1 MKLKDQNRKQK
12 EREEEKNTPE
22 KIKMSTKQIQ
32 KHHKTLNIKFDFKEG
47 NPQLN
52 KLEELRKQKIQEE
65 VSLLESSEK
74 KAAIL
79 ITNPPPPPPVF
90 KKSYSACSRL

>member
-1 MKLKDQNRKQK
+1 MKLKDRNRKQK

-22 KIKMSTKQIQ
+22 KIKTFTKQIQ
-32 KHHKTLNIKFDFKEG
+32 KHRKTLSIKFDFKEG

-52 KLEELRKQKIQEE
+52 KSEELRKQKIQEE

-79 ITNPPPPPPVF
+79 IPPPLF